1 MLPTLKMLST
11 PTCPACVQ
19 MSRVLDEIKE
29 RYAGEINT
37 EKINVQEDRETARQY
52 NVMYVP
58 TLLFVGRDGEILK
71 QDVGCK
77 PIEEVIETFKAAG
90 VVL

>member
-11 PTCPACVQ
+11 PTCQACTQ
-19 MSRVLDEIKE
+19 MSRVLDDIKE
-29 RYAGEINT
+29 QYAGSINA

-58 TLLFVGRDGEILK
+58 TLLFVGRDGEVLK
-71 QDVGCK
+71 QDVGYK
-77 PIEEVIETFKAAG
+77 SLEEVIETFKAAG
-90 VVL
+90 VVI

>member
-1 MLPTLKMLST
+1 
-11 PTCPACVQ
+11 

-29 RYAGEINT
+29 RYAGELNA

-71 QDVGCK
+71 QDIGYK
-77 PIEEVIETFKAAG
+77 SLDEVIETFRAAG

>member
-29 RYAGEINT
+29 RYAGELVA
-37 EKINVQEDRETARQY
+37 EKVNVQEDRETARQY

-58 TLLFVGRDGEILK
+58 TLLFIGRDGEILK
-71 QDVGCK
+71 QDVGYK
-77 PIEEVIETFKAAG
+77 SIDEVVETFKAAG